1 MKKICTQIL
10 VFLSLCT
17 VCYLA
22 LCFIPGMQGHTCTT
36 AASLAHMAPCKVV
49 LSTAIAGA
57 VILAHACVTEKEWE

>member
-22 LCFIPGMQGHTCTT
+22 LCFIPGTQGHTHTIT
-36 AASLAHMAPCKVV
+36 ETLSHMAPCKAV
-49 LSTAIAGA
+49 LSTAISGA